1 MNLPNRNP
9 AATLPW
15 KGPVRQSGG
24 RSRLAGL
31 LLATAVLVVP
41 AAAALE
47 SDRGQPIQIEAD
59 RVEIDERQGTSTYTG
74 DVQMRQGTLRLS
86 AARVVVHRGG
96 EALRHVVAYGDPA
109 TFRQQPE
116 GADYLVRG
124 QARELRY
131 DAQAG
136 EVQLTGQAHIW
147 QGRDEFS
154 GARVV
159 YELERERVR
168 AEGGEQNGRVR
179 AVIHP
184 KQEEA
189 R

>member
-1 MNLPNRNP
+1 VRRSGLSWLLF
-9 AATLPW
+9 AT
-15 KGPVRQSGG
+15 
-24 RSRLAGL
+24 AGL
-31 LLATAVLVVP
+31 LLP
-41 AAAALE
+41 AAAHALD
-47 SDRGQPIQIEAD
+47 SDRRQPIEIEAN
-59 RVEIDERQGTSTYTG
+59 RVEIDERKGTSTYTG
-74 DVQMRQGTLRLS
+74 DVQVRQGTFQLT
-86 AARVVVHRGG
+86 AARVVVRRGG
-96 EALRHVVAYGDPA
+96 EALERIVAHGNPA

-131 DAQAG
+131 DAPG
-136 EVQLTGQAHIW
+136 GTVQLTGEAHIW

-168 AEGGEQNGRVR
+168 AEGGEGDGRVR

-184 KQEEA
+184 KQEEGA
-189 R
+189 Q